1 MGTMKR
7 RKGFSLV
14 EVMVA
19 MAVGSVLMAIVV
31 GLLYTL
37 METDRTSR
45 EHLRLRIAAARLADQ
60 FRRDA
65 HAAVGLTGPPDVAE
79 DGAEVLPVWELELPP
94 DRVVEYRVEGH
105 SLLRT
110 ERAGGE
116 VVKREWFGLPPH
128 AVASIERSGEQGQP
142 IATLRIVPDVDPPG
156 TPAWR
161 PLRIDAVL
169 ALDHRFANVEGR

>member
-1 MGTMKR
+1 MKR

-60 FRRDA
+60 FRRDV
-65 HAAVGLTGPPDVAE
+65 HAGVRLSGQGAVAE
-79 DGAEVLPVWELELPP
+79 DGAEAPAAWELELPP
-94 DRVVEYRVEGH
+94 DRVVEYRLEED

-116 VVKREWFGLPPH
+116 VVRREWFKLPPH
-128 AVASIERSGEQGQP
+128 AVVSIRLSGEQGQP
-142 IATLRIVPDVDPPG
+142 IATLRIAPDVKLPEA
-156 TPAWR
+156 PAWR
-161 PLRIDAVL
+161 PVRIDA
-169 ALDHRFANVEGR
+169 AFATDHRFAEVEGR